1 MALVAAFAITT
12 FATGPL
18 PFVLGVYQASFGSFV
33 SYVFLASGLL
43 ILGDYTTGVT
53 RWNSDTS
60 MVLFLAAAR
69 VLTMA
74 IPAAASFLVASLLF

>member
-1 MALVAAFAITT
+1 MAAFSITIL
-12 FATGPL
+12 ATGPL
-18 PFVLGVYQASFGSFV
+18 PFVLGAYQASFGSFV
-33 SYVFLASGLL
+33 SYIFLASGLL

-53 RWNSDTS
+53 RWNLDTS
-60 MVLFLAAAR
+60 MILFLAATR